1 MTGKKLKLKQE
12 DKKKKKNREMIP
24 TSMSIKHVICRWL

>member
-12 DKKKKKNREMIP
+12 DKKKKKKREMIHK
-24 TSMSIKHVICRWL
+24 SMSIKHVICRWL